1 MVLNRDEILVL
12 IDYYEAKIAYI
23 DLRINTIVES
33 DASAIL
39 DPDIIEK
46 QMDNITDDRNI
57 YANRIKKLKA
67 IANLLG

>member
-1 MVLNRDEILVL
+1 MVLTHDEVLVL

-23 DLRINTIVES
+23 DLRIDTIVES

-46 QMDNITDDRNI
+46 QMDSLIDDRDV
-57 YANRIKKLKA
+57 YANRLKKLKA
-67 IANLLG
+67 AANLF

>member
-1 MVLNRDEILVL
+1 MVLTHDEILVL

-23 DLRINTIVES
+23 DLRIDTIVES

-46 QMDNITDDRNI
+46 QMDSLIDDRDV
-57 YANRIKKLKA
+57 YTNRLKKLKTA
-67 IANLLG
+67 ANLF